1 MKLKDVQSKELL
13 PSWAVNAEWLQN
25 GLDLAVRSISTRIP
39 GMGAPFTL
47 DAVKALS
54 DEELEALYEQIGIV
68 KYYPDLSRST
78 RESFIFEIYTNARY
92 LGTPAVVEK
101 LIKYIFDG
109 QPVNVTIHDNLA
121 FDSSGSLVDSSL
133 LDTYDIELNI
143 PVANLPAL
151 VLSRLYENLY
161 NLVRNTQKLRAVE
174 FTFDDENI
182 DCNTYFGIIPAET
195 PGIVVD
201 IENDA
206 VCYMPPAGE
215 IVLKVKWGDTVNVPA
230 GYTVSEVRT
239 FVGYAFPS
247 YYGDGVD
254 NSKIVAY
261 HGKDEYFNNISGHD
275 LIQQST
281 YNLTQAYWP
290 LLVPSQGY
298 SINNAAGPRMQ
309 VLDFGAGYTNSS
321 AYCSIY
327 EHLTNGTNSTAGDY
341 SVYLRLPNSP
351 QSVPNALSSGY
362 PVRYLW
368 FTWDSSSNSA
378 VWHKSPEAF
387 KVPQS
392 LWSFSNDTFS
402 WLGNSEDT
410 SSLAWYYKHDW
421 ELFEWSEFD
430 GVWFYV
436 HCVMEE

>member
-1 MKLKDVQSKELL
+1 MKLKNVESKELL
-13 PSWAVNAEWLQN
+13 PSWAGDAEWLQN
-25 GLDLAVRSISTRIP
+25 ALDLAVRSISTRIP

-54 DEELEALYEQIGIV
+54 DEELEALYDQIGIV

-182 DCNTYFGIIPAET
+182 DCNTYFGIIPDET

-206 VCYMPPAGE
+206 VCDMPPAPPITIITLYMVPDRYRYVQPNVINTSSPNSSYCYQMYTSESIQDDSTKFIPDSSKNYINGYYSSQTDE
-215 IVLKVKWGDTVNVPA
+215 WVDSSAKYNVSQMPASTGGD
-230 GYTVSEVRT
+230 EVELR
-239 FVGYAFPS
+239 
-247 YYGDGVD
+247 
-254 NSKIVAY
+254 
-261 HGKDEYFNNISGHD
+261 
-275 LIQQST
+275 
-281 YNLTQAYWP
+281 
-290 LLVPSQGY
+290 
-298 SINNAAGPRMQ
+298 Q
-309 VLDFGAGYTNSS
+309 VLEDGRLWF
-321 AYCSIY
+321 
-327 EHLTNGTNSTAGDY
+327 GTNKTTY
-341 SVYLRLPNSP
+341 WYTILNT
-351 QSVPNALSSGY
+351 
-362 PVRYLW
+362 VR
-368 FTWDSSSNSA
+368 FRVVD
-378 VWHKSPEAF
+378 KP
-387 KVPQS
+387 
-392 LWSFSNDTFS
+392 
-402 WLGNSEDT
+402 
-410 SSLAWYYKHDW
+410 
-421 ELFEWSEFD
+421 
-430 GVWFYV
+430 
-436 HCVMEE
+436 

>member
-1 MKLKDVQSKELL
+1 MKLKNVESKELL
-13 PSWAVNAEWLQN
+13 PSWAGDAEWLQN

-54 DEELEALYEQIGIV
+54 DEELEALYDQIGIV

-174 FTFDDENI
+174 FTFDEEII

-206 VCYMPPAGE
+206 VCDMPMPPVTIFSGYVQQDKSSIQIVGNSNYRLYDENGNIIYKQSGKTYYYERAVGPNGE
-215 IVLKVKWGDTVNVPA
+215 TVNISARSPFGDFSGGWLVWSPLQSSPGGA
-230 GYTVSEVRT
+230 LVQKVEYTIE
-239 FVGYAFPS
+239 
-247 YYGDGVD
+247 
-254 NSKIVAY
+254 
-261 HGKDEYFNNISGHD
+261 
-275 LIQQST
+275 
-281 YNLTQAYWP
+281 
-290 LLVPSQGY
+290 
-298 SINNAAGPRMQ
+298 
-309 VLDFGAGYTNSS
+309 
-321 AYCSIY
+321 
-327 EHLTNGTNSTAGDY
+327 
-341 SVYLRLPNSP
+341 
-351 QSVPNALSSGY
+351 
-362 PVRYLW
+362 
-368 FTWDSSSNSA
+368 
-378 VWHKSPEAF
+378 
-387 KVPQS
+387 
-392 LWSFSNDTFS
+392 
-402 WLGNSEDT
+402 
-410 SSLAWYYKHDW
+410 
-421 ELFEWSEFD
+421 
-430 GVWFYV
+430 
-436 HCVMEE
+436 

>member
-1 MKLKDVQSKELL
+1 MKLKDVESKELL

-25 GLDLAVRSISTRIP
+25 GLDLAVSSISTRIP

-47 DAVKALS
+47 EAVKALS
-54 DEELEALYEQIGIV
+54 DEELEALYDQIGIV

-206 VCYMPPAGE
+206 VCDMPPVT
-215 IVLKVKWGDTVNVPA
+215 VLQSSPGGALVQKVE
-230 GYTVSEVRT
+230 YTIE
-239 FVGYAFPS
+239 
-247 YYGDGVD
+247 
-254 NSKIVAY
+254 
-261 HGKDEYFNNISGHD
+261 
-275 LIQQST
+275 
-281 YNLTQAYWP
+281 
-290 LLVPSQGY
+290 
-298 SINNAAGPRMQ
+298 
-309 VLDFGAGYTNSS
+309 
-321 AYCSIY
+321 
-327 EHLTNGTNSTAGDY
+327 
-341 SVYLRLPNSP
+341 
-351 QSVPNALSSGY
+351 
-362 PVRYLW
+362 
-368 FTWDSSSNSA
+368 
-378 VWHKSPEAF
+378 
-387 KVPQS
+387 
-392 LWSFSNDTFS
+392 
-402 WLGNSEDT
+402 
-410 SSLAWYYKHDW
+410 
-421 ELFEWSEFD
+421 
-430 GVWFYV
+430 
-436 HCVMEE
+436 

>member
-25 GLDLAVRSISTRIP
+25 GLDLAVRSISARIP

-78 RESFIFEIYTNARY
+78 RENFIFEIYTNARY

-121 FDSSGSLVDSSL
+121 FDSSGSLVDRSL

-201 IENDA
+201 LENDA
-206 VCYMPPAGE
+206 VCDMPPAPAYFTAYFTNAGASATGDITLQNSTTYRLYDASGNLISLDNTKIYKYAGSYVYNGDPTYIPPGYEDNPAALWYFPYSTRLTYLNLRVNGNKDAFRFEYTEIQTLTAWFSPDQSSVGFNANETKVLYDDNGE
-215 IVLKVKWGDTVNVPA
+215 KITYNDSVTYTIYLWRTSSEWTNRYVN
-230 GYTVSEVRT
+230 
-239 FVGYAFPS
+239 
-247 YYGDGVD
+247 YYKLVNLNGFLACM
-254 NSKIVAY
+254 NT
-261 HGKDEYFNNISGHD
+261 NNISYAGFRG
-275 LIQQST
+275 LRF
-281 YNLTQAYWP
+281 Y
-290 LLVPSQGY
+290 SQPAEI
-298 SINNAAGPRMQ
+298 S
-309 VLDFGAGYTNSS
+309 
-321 AYCSIY
+321 
-327 EHLTNGTNSTAGDY
+327 
-341 SVYLRLPNSP
+341 
-351 QSVPNALSSGY
+351 
-362 PVRYLW
+362 
-368 FTWDSSSNSA
+368 
-378 VWHKSPEAF
+378 
-387 KVPQS
+387 
-392 LWSFSNDTFS
+392 
-402 WLGNSEDT
+402 
-410 SSLAWYYKHDW
+410 
-421 ELFEWSEFD
+421 
-430 GVWFYV
+430 
-436 HCVMEE
+436 

>member
-1 MKLKDVQSKELL
+1 MKLKDVESKELL
-13 PSWAVNAEWLQN
+13 PSWAADAEWLQN
-25 GLDLAVRSISTRIP
+25 GLDLAVRSISARIP

-54 DEELEALYEQIGIV
+54 DEELEALYEQIGAV

-143 PVANLPAL
+143 PVSNLPAL

-206 VCYMPPAGE
+206 VCDMPPVGE
-215 IVLKVKWGDTVNVPA
+215 VVLKVKWGDTVNVPA

-239 FVGYAFPS
+239 FVGYVFPS
-247 YYGDGVD
+247 YFNFIG
-254 NSKIVAY
+254 SPTMTLAY
-261 HGKDEYFNNISGHD
+261 SGKDEYFDNIINHD
-275 LIQQST
+275 LLLYDTPNPSVST
-281 YNLTQAYWP
+281 WPIIEVFQGDRINDSDGPHMQGRRFTVGYNNSYSDWVT
-290 LLVPSQGY
+290 LVR
-298 SINNAAGPRMQ
+298 N
-309 VLDFGAGYTNSS
+309 
-321 AYCSIY
+321 
-327 EHLTNGTNSTAGDY
+327 TNGTDATAGDY
-341 SVYLRLPNSP
+341 SIYMEGNYDDNARSSIQSGKPARL
-351 QSVPNALSSGY
+351 
-362 PVRYLW
+362 LW
-368 FTWDSSSNSA
+368 FETNGT
-378 VWHKSPEAF
+378 VTYWHKSPEAF

-392 LWSFSNDTFS
+392 LWSFSNGTFS

-436 HCVMEE
+436 HCVLE

>member
-1 MKLKDVQSKELL
+1 MKLKNVESKELL

-25 GLDLAVRSISTRIP
+25 GLDLVVRSISTRIP

-121 FDSSGSLVDSSL
+121 FDSSGSLVDSL

-206 VCYMPPAGE
+206 VCDMPPVIDLNAWVYQTHEDIRITNMSFGIYLYDDNGNLIE
-215 IVLKVKWGDTVNVPA
+215 GRNT
-230 GYTVSEVRT
+230 YTII
-239 FVGYAFPS
+239 G
-247 YYGDGVD
+247 
-254 NSKIVAY
+254 
-261 HGKDEYFNNISGHD
+261 
-275 LIQQST
+275 
-281 YNLTQAYWP
+281 
-290 LLVPSQGY
+290 
-298 SINNAAGPRMQ
+298 
-309 VLDFGAGYTNSS
+309 
-321 AYCSIY
+321 
-327 EHLTNGTNSTAGDY
+327 
-341 SVYLRLPNSP
+341 
-351 QSVPNALSSGY
+351 
-362 PVRYLW
+362 
-368 FTWDSSSNSA
+368 
-378 VWHKSPEAF
+378 AF
-387 KVPQS
+387 KSDGTEVPTTYLKMRAGWNS
-392 LWSFSNDTFS
+392 GVSKYLAEVIVT
-402 WLGNSEDT
+402 GNVAVT
-410 SSLAWYYKHDW
+410 LARVTYKI
-421 ELFEWSEFD
+421 ET
-430 GVWFYV
+430 
-436 HCVMEE
+436 